1 MFVLSTGA
9 NREKTRVF
17 LNSERDFR
25 SERNL
30 TVVLD
35 LKALE
40 KEFAEAKIADP
51 RKHYDGKK
59 VEVRGKVT
67 LFKDSPQIE
76 VTRLSQIKVLE

>member
-1 MFVLSTGA
+1 MPGGP
-9 NREKTRVF
+9 KTRVF

-35 LKALE
+35 LKALAAD
-40 KEFAEAKIADP
+40 FVEAKITDA
-51 RKHYDGKK
+51 RKHYEGKK
-59 VEVRGKVT
+59 IEVRGKVT